1 MQINEFK
8 KTKTMKQNPT
18 IVTVIIYA
26 EGVTGVVVE
35 VERYD
40 GIGLKEA
47 LSRADKAFE
56 TYENPQIE
64 IYKA

>member
-1 MQINEFK
+1 
-8 KTKTMKQNPT
+8 MKQNPT

>member
-26 EGVTGVVVE
+26 EGVS
-35 VERYD
+35 YD

-47 LSRADKAFE
+47 LSRADKAFA

>member
-18 IVTVIIYA
+18 IVTVVIYA

-40 GIGLKEA
+40 SIGLKEA
-47 LSRADKAFE
+47 FSRIDKAFDN
-56 TYENPQIE
+56 YEHPQIE
-64 IYKA
+64 IYKQ